1 MDFSIIEEMDSHCLT
16 LCEVIKQLRQQ
27 NERLRM
33 MIQKLFDQHL
43 KATVESDTESIIC
56 DSDITSDSDWVPS
69 DSDIESEGGYEEIT
83 NMYSDISDAEN
94 DEDQTM
100 PVVSDANGP
109 VVSVANSHQEVTRK
123 RKFDGKYATIP
134 LKRCR
139 LGASQG
145 RSEVSYCFDRK
156 NFLKDVH

>member
-56 DSDITSDSDWVPS
+56 DSDITSDSDW
-69 DSDIESEGGYEEIT
+69 EW
-83 NMYSDISDAEN
+83 
-94 DEDQTM
+94 
-100 PVVSDANGP
+100 
-109 VVSVANSHQEVTRK
+109 
-123 RKFDGKYATIP
+123 
-134 LKRCR
+134 L
-139 LGASQG
+139 
-145 RSEVSYCFDRK
+145 
-156 NFLKDVH
+156 